1 MGYVFISYSTANQSS
16 ADAVRALFLR
26 NGISAWMAPY
36 NIPAGCEYAE
46 VIADALSGC
55 ACLVLV
61 LTARAQDSVWVKKE
75 INLAVSDGKTIIP
88 IKLEDIVL
96 NSSMRLY
103 LNDQQIVS
111 VSELDEN
118 SPEMQKVL
126 AAVRA
131 YTGATP
137 VTEARPEE
145 QMPATFAEPDPADP
159 WECYRRGYAHEMG
172 ESTPV
177 DYAKAAYWYEMGAK
191 AGNAWCQ
198 HRMGEFCLLG
208 IGRPQDFE
216 AAVGWYAL
224 GAEQKDHSSCARLA
238 ECYENGW
245 GVAQDAALAAAWR
258 EKAAQYQ

>member
-1 MGYVFISYSTANQSS
+1 MGYAFISYSTANQAA
-16 ADAVRALFLR
+16 ADAVRALFQKH
-26 NGISAWMAPY
+26 GISSWMAPY

-46 VIADALSGC
+46 VISDALSDC
-55 ACLVLV
+55 ACLVLI

-88 IKLEDIVL
+88 IKLEDIAL

-111 VSELDEN
+111 VSELDEA

-131 YTGATP
+131 YTGTTAEHHNGEKA
-137 VTEARPEE
+137 EACREEPEI
-145 QMPATFAEPDPADP
+145 TDT
-159 WECYRRGYAHEMG
+159 WECYRRGYRFEVG
-172 ESTPV
+172 EGTPV
-177 DYAKAAYWYEMGAK
+177 DYAQAAYFYEMGARG
-191 AGNAWCQ
+191 GNAWCQ

-208 IGRPQDFE
+208 LGRAQDFE
-216 AAVGWYAL
+216 QAVKWYTL

-245 GVAQDAALAAAWR
+245 GIAKNPALAAVWR
-258 EKAAQYQ
+258 ERAEQYK